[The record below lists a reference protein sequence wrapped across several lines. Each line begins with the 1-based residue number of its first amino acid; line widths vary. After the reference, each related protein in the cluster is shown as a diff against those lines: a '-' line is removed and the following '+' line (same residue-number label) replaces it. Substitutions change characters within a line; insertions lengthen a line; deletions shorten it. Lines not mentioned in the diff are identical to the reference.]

1 MSERVI
7 LKRGD
12 RATRKAAPKR
22 KPAARKS
29 ARSAVKL
36 PWAGITAT
44 LVAIAALGTAWLYDL
59 HGKLWLA
66 AANIVADAG
75 FEVRNVEVNGASHM
89 EKLPLYTAALDGASD
104 SMLLVDLDRVK
115 VQLENLPWIDHAS
128 VGRRLPD
135 TLVIDVTERTP
146 AAIWQ
151 NDGRHMLI
159 DDTGRVIATHG
170 FERFAGLPLVVD
182 EGADKAIGELL
193 TLLRDYP
200 TIAENFAAATRRGE
214 RRWDLLLKSG
224 ETVHLPEGQK
234 ATRKA
239 LDNFVRLDRD
249 TGLTGRGFATLD
261 FRVGGQMVVR
271 VSREPGAGFE
281 TIGGTEI

>member
-224 ETVHLPEGQK
+224 ETVHLPEGEK

>member
-44 LVAIAALGTAWLYDL
+44 LVAVAALGTAWLYDL

-104 SMLLVDLDRVK
+104 SMLLGDLDRVK

-239 LDNFVRLDRD
+239 LDNFVRPDRD